1 MHNANI
7 PPDAELPSTERL
19 IKSTV
24 TAVLVAIVIL
34 FVAILPA
41 EYGIDPT
48 GIGKVLG
55 LSKMGEIKVSL
66 AQEAAA
72 AHIAETIDLNSPVV
86 PQTQPLTAAAPPVA
100 EKVEASVSSDE
111 MKVTLV
117 PGEGTEIKVVMAKGS
132 KVDYT
137 WWTDAGRANFDV
149 HGDSKKLKIN
159 YHSYS
164 KGSTERS
171 EGVIEAAFEG
181 SHGWFWRNRTS
192 KAMTITLRTSGEY
205 TDIKHLK

>member
-1 MHNANI
+1 
-7 PPDAELPSTERL
+7 
-19 IKSTV
+19 V
-24 TAVLVAIVIL
+24 TAVLVAIVLL

-72 AHIAETIDLNSPVV
+72 AHIQESIDLNSTVV
-86 PQTQPLTAAAPPVA
+86 AQTQPLTAAAPPVS
-100 EKVEASVSSDE
+100 EKVEASALSHE
-111 MKVTLV
+111 MTVTLV
-117 PGEGTEIKVVMAKGS
+117 PGEGTEIKVVMEKGS
-132 KVDYT
+132 KVEYT
-137 WWTDAGRANFDV
+137 WWTDGGRANFDM

-164 KGSTERS
+164 KGSSERS
-171 EGVIEAAFEG
+171 EGAIEAAFDG

-192 KAMTITLRTSGEY
+192 KAMTITLRTSGDY
-205 TDIKHLK
+205 ADIKHLK